1 MKLNKKRT
9 ALLGIFVLLVAIL
22 VAVLLFMGRSSSK
35 KEKIGFVM
43 TGSIGEEGW
52 NGMHYEGV
60 SAACR
65 NLGVELYV
73 KENIIEFTG
82 ECGPAVEDLVK
93 QGCKMIILSSYGYA
107 EEVKDVIEK
116 YPQISFYTNSFEY
129 HADNVTWYFSRMY
142 QARYLAGIV
151 AGMKTENNKVGYVA
165 AMPVSEV
172 NRGINAFTLGVRRVN
187 PNAVVTVA
195 WSNSWDNE
203 EEERK
208 QADKLIKDVGV
219 DVITYHQNQTYVAD
233 EADKSGVYSI
243 GYHQSL
249 INGSLS

>member
-142 QARYLAGIV
+142 QARYLAGIEIGR
-151 AGMKTENNKVGYVA
+151 ASCRE
-165 AMPVSEV
+165 
-172 NRGINAFTLGVRRVN
+172 RV
-187 PNAVVTVA
+187 
-195 WSNSWDNE
+195 
-203 EEERK
+203 
-208 QADKLIKDVGV
+208 
-219 DVITYHQNQTYVAD
+219 
-233 EADKSGVYSI
+233 
-243 GYHQSL
+243 
-249 INGSLS
+249 

>member
-43 TGSIGEEGW
+43 TGSIGEEGG

-82 ECGPAVEDLVK
+82 
-93 QGCKMIILSSYGYA
+93 
-107 EEVKDVIEK
+107 
-116 YPQISFYTNSFEY
+116 
-129 HADNVTWYFSRMY
+129 
-142 QARYLAGIV
+142 
-151 AGMKTENNKVGYVA
+151 
-165 AMPVSEV
+165 
-172 NRGINAFTLGVRRVN
+172 
-187 PNAVVTVA
+187 
-195 WSNSWDNE
+195 
-203 EEERK
+203 
-208 QADKLIKDVGV
+208 
-219 DVITYHQNQTYVAD
+219 
-233 EADKSGVYSI
+233 
-243 GYHQSL
+243 
-249 INGSLS
+249 